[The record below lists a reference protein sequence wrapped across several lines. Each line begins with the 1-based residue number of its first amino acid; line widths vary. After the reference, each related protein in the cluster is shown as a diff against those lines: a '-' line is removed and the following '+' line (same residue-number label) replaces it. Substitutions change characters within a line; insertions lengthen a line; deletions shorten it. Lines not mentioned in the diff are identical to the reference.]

1 MIEHPSTK
9 THFWP
14 YFNPILRFVG
24 VKKSKPQKNL
34 ILFPTEQPTQ
44 NTNLYPFSAVKTLNW
59 TFLPILALLRTNIN
73 LWSKINVS
81 GHKYDN
87 IPFSAFCSKFSRF
100 FGVFYVVAAPKH
112 HKNSTKKYKT
122 RCFPISWYSVKKFPK
137 KHNFCIFSDFCWF
150 FPSKSRI
157 FANNQI
163 TKCPNYAE
171 NKLFPPKTLFLHFF
185 RFLSIFSNKSR
196 FFAKK
201 QITKCPNYEKKKFF
215 PKFFAQML
223 LKITVVER

>member
-1 MIEHPSTK
+1 MI
-9 THFWP
+9 F
-14 YFNPILRFVG
+14 
-24 VKKSKPQKNL
+24 
-34 ILFPTEQPTQ
+34 FPTEQPTQ

-87 IPFSAFCSKFSRF
+87 IPFSAFCSEFSRF

-163 TKCPNYAE
+163 TKCPNYA
-171 NKLFPPKTLFLHFF
+171 
-185 RFLSIFSNKSR
+185 
-196 FFAKK
+196 KK
-201 QITKCPNYEKKKFF
+201 MFF
-215 PKFFAQML
+215 PKSPIFAFFPILFDFFRANRDFLQRTKSQNVPIMQKTNFSPQKPYFCIFSDFCRFFRTNRDFL
-223 LKITVVER
+223 QRNKSQNVPIMQKKSFFQSFLRKCY